1 MAIAKERPTSD
12 SERQKNLNL
21 ALSLIEKAHGKGAIM
36 RLSEGPIV
44 KDVSVVS
51 TGCLTLDRALGTG
64 GVPRG
69 RITEIFGPE
78 SSGKTTLT
86 LHIIAEAQK
95 AGLTCAFIDAEHA
108 LDAEYAEK
116 LGVNLADLL
125 VSQPDS
131 GDAALDIVEKLVV
144 SGVIDLIVVDSVAA
158 LVPAAE
164 IKGDIGDAH
173 VGLQARLMSQALR
186 KITPLASKTNCGI
199 VFINQIRDKIGVMMP
214 GAPTT
219 TTPGGRALKFAAS
232 VRMEIKR
239 IGMIKET
246 RGGVD
251 ENIGNKT
258 SVKVAKNKLAPPFK
272 VAEFEILFGKGI
284 SNEGSII
291 DLAVDKGIIE
301 RSGTWFSYNG
311 DKIGQ
316 GRERVREFLTANPEI
331 KEEILKKIGEAE
343 AVNNAK

>member
-1 MAIAKERPTSD
+1 MAIAKDKPTSA
-12 SERQKNLNL
+12 SEKAKNLAL
-21 ALSLIEKAHGKGAIM
+21 ALSLIEKAHGKGAVM
-36 RLSEGPIV
+36 MMSDGPIV
-44 KDVSVVS
+44 RDVKVIS
-51 TGCLTLDRALGTG
+51 TGCLALDRALGTG

-69 RITEIFGPE
+69 RVTEIFGPE

-95 AGLTCAFIDAEHA
+95 LGLTCAFIDAEHA
-108 LDAEYAEK
+108 FDSDYAEK
-116 LGVNLADLL
+116 LGVKLADLL

-131 GDAALDIVEKLVV
+131 GDAALDIAEKLVA
-144 SGVIDLIVVDSVAA
+144 SGVVDLIVVDSVAA

-164 IKGDIGDAH
+164 IKGDIGDSH

-186 KITPLASKTNCGI
+186 KLTPLASKTECAL
-199 VFINQIRDKIGVMMP
+199 VFINQIRDKIGITMP

-239 IGMIKET
+239 IGAIKET
-246 RGGVD
+246 KGGVE

-258 SVKVAKNKLAPPFK
+258 QVKVAKNKLAPPFK
-272 VAEFEILFGKGI
+272 MAEFEILFGKGI

-291 DLAVDKGIIE
+291 DLALDKGILE
-301 RSGTWFSYNG
+301 RSGTWFSYNNE
-311 DKIGQ
+311 KIGQ
-316 GRERVREFLTANPEI
+316 GRERVREFLEANPQV
-331 KEEILKKIGEAE
+331 KDDIL
-343 AVNNAK
+343 AKLSA